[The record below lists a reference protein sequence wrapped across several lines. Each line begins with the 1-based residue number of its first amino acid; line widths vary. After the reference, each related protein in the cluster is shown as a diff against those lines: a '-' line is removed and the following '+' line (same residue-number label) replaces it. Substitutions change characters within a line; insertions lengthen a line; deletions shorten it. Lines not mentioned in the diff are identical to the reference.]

1 MLISPGALTIRTRVS
16 EPWPAMAAASTSW
29 AARAAK
35 ASMYLIP
42 VETPSAKASSQRVVL
57 GMPMMFCL

>member
-1 MLISPGALTIRTRVS
+1 MLMSPGALTIRTRVS
-16 EPWPAMAAASTSW
+16 DSLPAMAAASISW

-35 ASMYLIP
+35 ASMYLMP
-42 VETPSAKASSQRVVL
+42 VETPSAKASSQRLVL